1 MVVALAEAL
10 RLRQQYFFCRKLAG
24 QVVAAVYMSGGVNV
38 AAQTAPRV
46 KVTLVGIA
54 LTMTLQEAAAAVQE
68 ALVKTHQVQNQ
79 AMVVLALSLT

>member
-10 RLRQQYFFCRKLAG
+10 RLRQQYFFWRKLAG
-24 QVVAAVYMSGGVNV
+24 QVVAAVDISGGVNV

-46 KVTLVGIA
+46 RVTLVGIA
-54 LTMTLQEAAAAVQE
+54 LTIALQEEAAAVQE